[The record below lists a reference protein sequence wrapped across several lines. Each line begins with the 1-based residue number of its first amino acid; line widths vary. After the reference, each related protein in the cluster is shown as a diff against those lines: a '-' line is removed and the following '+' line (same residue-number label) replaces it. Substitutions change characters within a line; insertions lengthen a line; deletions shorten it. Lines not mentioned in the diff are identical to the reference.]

1 VRSRPGLKAID
12 YRKVDQLRKVV
23 TKARVKKAL
32 YKLLEKTP
40 ADKLTVK
47 MIADDAADA
56 EETNKEPVPVRFEG
70 KEFSVEV
77 VDAAEV
83 LPENT
88 ELAVKEIDEKKNSK
102 AYKGYYED
110 ALRAVQDEKDGKDK
124 ITPDEAVSVKISYDE
139 AIPVEDQKNVK
150 IVHLAEDPDTGKV
163 TPEVLDNKSVNLTVR
178 NKEMTETTFEA
189 ESFSVY
195 AVVYTLTTT
204 VITDD
209 GEDYEITVSYSDDA
223 GIPEGAVLEAKEI
236 ARNSEEYAKYIKQ
249 AKKELNLDKENELTD
264 AQSFETKISFARF
277 FDISIVADGKK
288 IEP

>member
-150 IVHLAEDPDTGKV
+150 IVHFAEDPDTGKV

>member
-1 VRSRPGLKAID
+1 MRSRPGLKAID

-150 IVHLAEDPDTGKV
+150 IVHFAEDPDTGKV